1 MALPF
6 DTALEGKKIF
16 LRVGAT
22 DFRRGVRG
30 MVSLVVGAMD
40 MKMDEKSLFV
50 FCSTSKK
57 QIRIVY
63 CEGAGCWMLCRSI
76 RYGRYC
82 WPMDKGSASHM
93 TVEQLRDLLSDP
105 ISLGHLQ
112 ARGLVTRMDLHI

>member
-1 MALPF
+1 MGMPF
-6 DTALEGKKIF
+6 DTSLEGKRIL

-40 MKMDEKSLFV
+40 MKMDEQSVFA
-50 FCSTSKK
+50 FCSTSRK

-63 CEGAGCWMLCRSI
+63 CQGAGVWMLCRSI
-76 RYGRYC
+76 RHGRFP
-82 WPMDKGSASHM
+82 WPMDGRAASLVSAGD
-93 TVEQLRDLLSDP
+93 LRTLLSDP
-105 ISLGHLQ
+105 VPLEHLM